1 MSDVP
6 DTRGEAAGRYLDTVS
21 ELLARARAGNRAA
34 IVQAADVVARTVA
47 ADGIIRLFGSGHSHL
62 LALEAAGRAGGFAG
76 VEVIVDPGMGRA
88 ETLEGYGTIL
98 VRDQSWEPR
107 DCLFVISHSGR
118 NPAPIEV
125 ALAGR
130 AAGLTTIA
138 LTAVDYSR
146 ASVSRHSS
154 GRRLFEVC
162 DLVLDTAGVPGDAA
176 ISIPGARV
184 PTGAV
189 STVVGAALL
198 DAVLVEAVAA
208 LVRMG
213 VEPPLVRSYNL
224 DGSEAHNDALFG
236 RYRGRVTRAI

>member
-1 MSDVP
+1 MP
-6 DTRGEAAGRYLDTVS
+6 EPPGARGEAAGRYLDTIA
-21 ELLARARAGNRAA
+21 ELLARARSANDDA
-34 IVQAADVVARTVA
+34 IVGAAGVVARTVA

-76 VEVIVDPGMGRA
+76 VDVLIDPGMGRA
-88 ETLEGYGTIL
+88 ETLEGYGSIL
-98 VRDQSWEPR
+98 VREQLWEAR

-130 AAGLTTIA
+130 GAGLTTIA
-138 LTAVDYSR
+138 LTALDYSR
-146 ASVSRHSS
+146 ASASRHSS

-162 DLVLDTAGVPGDAA
+162 DLVLDTVGVPGDAA
-176 ISIPGARV
+176 VALPGAPV
-184 PTGAV
+184 PTGAT

-198 DAVLVEAVAA
+198 DAVLVEAVAE

-224 DGSEAHNDALFG
+224 DGSEAHNAAMFG

>member
-1 MSDVP
+1 MP
-6 DTRGEAAGRYLDTVS
+6 ELPGPKGEAAGRYLDTVS
-21 ELLARARAGNRAA
+21 ELLARARAANGAA
-34 IVQAADVVARTVA
+34 IVRVADVVARTVA

-76 VEVIVDPGMGRA
+76 VDVIVDPGMGRA
-88 ETLEGYGTIL
+88 EKLEGYGSIL
-98 VRDQSWEPR
+98 VHEQVWEAR

-130 AAGLTTIA
+130 SAGLTTIA
-138 LTAVDYSR
+138 LTALDYSR
-146 ASVSRHSS
+146 ASAPRHSS
-154 GRRLFEVC
+154 GKRLFEVC
-162 DLVLDTAGVPGDAA
+162 DLVLDTVGVPGDAA
-176 ISIPGARV
+176 VVIAGAPV
-184 PTGAV
+184 PTGAT

-198 DAVLVEAVAA
+198 DAVLVEAVAE

-224 DGSEAHNDALFG
+224 DGSEAHNSAMFG

>member
-1 MSDVP
+1 MPELSGAP
-6 DTRGEAAGRYLDTVS
+6 GEAAGRYLDTVS
-21 ELLARARAGNRAA
+21 ELLGKARAANGAA
-34 IVQAADVVARTVA
+34 IVQAAGIVALTVA

-76 VEVIVDPGMGRA
+76 VDVIVDPGMGTA
-88 ETLEGYGTIL
+88 ETLEGYGSLL
-98 VRDQSWEPR
+98 VRDQAWEAR

-125 ALAGR
+125 ALAGHR
-130 AAGLTTIA
+130 AGLTTIA
-138 LTAVDYSR
+138 LTALDYSR
-146 ASVSRHSS
+146 ASASRHSS

-176 ISIPGARV
+176 VVIAGAPV
-184 PTGAV
+184 PTGAS
-189 STVVGAALL
+189 STVVGAAVL
-198 DAVLVEAVAA
+198 DAVLVEAVAE

-224 DGSEAHNDALFG
+224 DGSEAHNAAMFG
-236 RYRGRVTRAI
+236 RYRGRVTRVI